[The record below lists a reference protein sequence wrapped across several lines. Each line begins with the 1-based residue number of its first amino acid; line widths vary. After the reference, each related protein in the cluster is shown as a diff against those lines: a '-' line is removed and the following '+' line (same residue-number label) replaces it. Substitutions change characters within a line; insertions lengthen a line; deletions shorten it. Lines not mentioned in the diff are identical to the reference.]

1 MVGPASHLA
10 GPVAGP
16 VRPHAATMAS
26 VATTETGGMALRD
39 YLAVMGRRRTTI
51 LLATLAVLATA
62 LLASFLQTP
71 VYQSTARVLLRP
83 SLSVGSVQQQEPILV
98 QTEIEVFRSE
108 SVENLVRERLGG
120 SAPKVSV
127 ASVNQTAVV
136 EVKAEDTKPAQ
147 AAATANAYV
156 AAYTEFKRK
165 QAGEAVTEASAEI
178 QTQIDQLEAQL
189 AKNDADL
196 AALPSCSVPNP
207 PRECDRRP
215 GLIQDRD
222 VLGAQIS
229 PLRSRLNDLQIRA
242 SSTTNGPQ
250 VISTAFPGK
259 DPIRPQPVRNA
270 LLGLLMGLTLGV
282 ALAFAFEHFDDSVKS
297 KEDLE
302 RLARDLPV
310 LGLIPT
316 VASWKNRAQTRIVS
330 QSDPT
335 SSAAEAYRSLRTSI
349 RFIGLDRSMRTIQ
362 ITSPNASEGKTTTV
376 ANLAVALARAG
387 ERVVI
392 VSCDLRRPRIHEFF
406 GLPNDIGFMSVVLG
420 EMPLSAALQNVVGE
434 PRLQL
439 LATGPIPANP
449 SELLSS
455 SRAAQVL
462 TALRK
467 EFSVVLIDCPP
478 VLPVTDASVL
488 SARVDG
494 TLVVTSL
501 GTTTGRQVSRSLE
514 LLRQVGA
521 PLIGMVLNGVGAQ
534 GSYGYHTY
542 YGQTVGGSPSGRSKS
557 PADDGFAK
565 EA

>member
-1 MVGPASHLA
+1 M
-10 GPVAGP
+10 
-16 VRPHAATMAS
+16 
-26 VATTETGGMALRD
+26 ATTEPGGMALRD
-39 YLAVMGRRRTTI
+39 YLAVIGRRRWTI
-51 LLATLAVLATA
+51 LLATLLVLGAA
-62 LLASFLQTP
+62 LLASVLQTR

-83 SLSVGSVQQQEPILV
+83 SLSVGSAQQQEPILV

-108 SVENLVRERLGG
+108 AVVNLVRERLEGAAPPVAV
-120 SAPKVSV
+120 SA
-127 ASVNQTAVV
+127 VNQTAVV
-136 EVKAEDTKPAQ
+136 QVKAESTQPRL
-147 AAATANAYV
+147 AADTANAYV
-156 AAYTEFKRK
+156 AAYTEYKRK
-165 QAGEAVTEASAEI
+165 QTTEAVVDASAEI
-178 QTQIDQLEAQL
+178 QAQIDRIQAEV
-189 AKNDADL
+189 AKNDAAL
-196 AALPSCSVPNP
+196 AALPSCAGANP
-207 PRECDRRP
+207 PRECDRR
-215 GLIQDRD
+215 GSLVQDRD
-222 VLGAQIS
+222 SLVSQLS
-229 PLRSRLNDLQIRA
+229 PLKVRLNDLQVRS

-250 VISTAFPGK
+250 VISTAAVGR
-259 DPIRPQPVRNA
+259 DPIRPQPVRNGV
-270 LLGLLMGLTLGV
+270 LGVFLGLAFGV
-282 ALAFAFEHFDDSVKS
+282 ALAFALEHFDDSIKS

-316 VASWKNRAQTRIVS
+316 VAVWKNRTQTRIVS

-349 RFIGLDRSMRTIQ
+349 RFIGLDRAMRTIQ
-362 ITSPNASEGKTTTV
+362 VTSPNASEGKTTTV

-406 GLPNDIGFMSVVLG
+406 ELPNDIGFMSVVLG
-420 EMPLSAALQNVVGE
+420 EMPLSAALQEVPGE
-434 PRLQL
+434 ARLQL

-455 SRAAQVL
+455 SRAGQVL
-462 TALRK
+462 SALRK
-467 EFSVVLIDCPP
+467 EFSIVLIDCPP

-494 TLVVTSL
+494 TLMVATV
-501 GTTTGRQVSRSLE
+501 GTTTGKQVSRSLE

-534 GSYGYHTY
+534 GNYGYHTY
-542 YGQTVGGSPSGRSKS
+542 YGQATGGAS
-557 PADDGFAK
+557 PAGRRRPGSDQGFAK